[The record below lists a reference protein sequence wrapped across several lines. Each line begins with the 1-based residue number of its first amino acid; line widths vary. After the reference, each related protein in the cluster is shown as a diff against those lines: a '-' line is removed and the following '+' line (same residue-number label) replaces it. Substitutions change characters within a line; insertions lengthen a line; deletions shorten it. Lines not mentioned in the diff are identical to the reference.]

1 MATYVIKESDGK
13 IINPGVKGDLDFC
26 KMAFPGKV
34 IEELPVP
41 ELSEEQKTSG
51 KKERERAWRN
61 GELERTDTLSLV
73 SDFPKKTEL
82 TAYRKALRDWPASA
96 DFPTESKRPVLG

>member
-1 MATYVIKESDGK
+1 MATYVIKESNGT

-26 KMAFPGKV
+26 KIAFPGKV
-34 IEELPVP
+34 IEELKVP
-41 ELSEEQKTSG
+41 EPSAESILAGEKAEERG
-51 KKERERAWRN
+51 WRD
-61 GELERTDTLSLV
+61 GELARTDTLFLV

-96 DFPTESKRPVLG
+96 DFPTESKRPAMG

>member
-1 MATYVIKESDGK
+1 MSTYVIKESNGT
-13 IINPGVKGDLDFC
+13 IINPGVKGDLNFC

-34 IEELPVP
+34 IEELKAP
-41 ELSEEQKTSG
+41 EPTAEEITARAVAE
-51 KKERERAWRN
+51 ERGWRD
-61 GELERTDTLSLV
+61 GELTRTDTLSLV

-96 DFPTESKRPVLG
+96 DFPDETKRPVMG

>member
-1 MATYVIKESDGK
+1 MATYVIKESNGT

-34 IEELPVP
+34 IEELKAPKP
-41 ELSEEQKTSG
+41 TAEEITARAVAE
-51 KKERERAWRN
+51 ERGWRD
-61 GELERTDTLSLV
+61 GELTRTDTLSLV

-96 DFPTESKRPVLG
+96 DFPDETKRPVMG

>member
-1 MATYVIKESDGK
+1 MSTYVVKESNGT

-34 IEELPVP
+34 IEELKAP
-41 ELSEEQKTSG
+41 EPTAEEITARAVAE
-51 KKERERAWRN
+51 ERGWRD

-82 TAYRKALRDWPASA
+82 NAYRKALRDWPASA
-96 DFPTESKRPVLG
+96 DFPTESKRPVMG

>member
-1 MATYVIKESDGK
+1 MSIYVVKESNGT

-34 IEELPVP
+34 IEEIKAP
-41 ELSEEQKTSG
+41 EKSDAEKLADTKTEE
-51 KKERERAWRN
+51 RIWRD
-61 GELERTDTLSLV
+61 GELGRTDTLSLLA
-73 SDFPKKTEL
+73 DFPKKTEL

-96 DFPTESKRPVLG
+96 DFPTKRPAMG

>member
-1 MATYVIKESDGK
+1 MTTYVIKESNGT

-26 KMAFPGKV
+26 KIAFPGKV
-34 IEELPVP
+34 IEEIKPP
-41 ELSEEQKTSG
+41 EPSAEEKAAKEKTE
-51 KKERERAWRN
+51 ERIWRDA
-61 GELERTDTLSLV
+61 ELTRTDTLSLV

-96 DFPTESKRPVLG
+96 DFPTESKRPVMG

>member
-1 MATYVIKESDGK
+1 MATYVIKESNGT
-13 IINPGVKGDLDFC
+13 IVNPGVKGDLDFC

-34 IEELPVP
+34 IEELTVP
-41 ELSEEQKTSG
+41 ELSAEEKTAG

-61 GELERTDTLSLV
+61 RELERTDTLSLLA
-73 SDFPKKTEL
+73 DFPKKTEL

-96 DFPTESKRPVLG
+96 DFPTESKRPVMG

>member
-1 MATYVIKESDGK
+1 MATYVIKESNGT

-34 IEELPVP
+34 IEELKAP
-41 ELSEEQKTSG
+41 EPSAEEKLAETKIQ
-51 KKERERAWRN
+51 ERGWRN

>member
-1 MATYVIKESDGK
+1 MATYVIKESNGT

-26 KMAFPGKV
+26 KIAFPGKV
-34 IEELPVP
+34 IEELKPA
-41 ELSEEQKTSG
+41 EKSDAQKLEDT
-51 KKERERAWRN
+51 KIDERAWRN
-61 GELERTDTLSLV
+61 TELERTDTLSLV

-96 DFPTESKRPVLG
+96 DFPTESKRPVMG

>member
-1 MATYVIKESDGK
+1 MATYIIKESNGT
-13 IINPGVKGDLDFC
+13 IINPGVKGSLEFC
-26 KMAFPGKV
+26 KTAFPGKV
-34 IEELPVP
+34 IELFKVP
-41 ELSEEQKTSG
+41 EPTAEEKTARAVAE
-51 KKERERAWRN
+51 ERGWRN

-96 DFPTESKRPVLG
+96 DFPDETKRPVMG

>member
-1 MATYVIKESDGK
+1 MATYVIKESNGT

-34 IEELPVP
+34 IEELKAP
-41 ELSEEQKTSG
+41 EPTAEEITA
-51 KKERERAWRN
+51 RAVAEDRGRRN

>member
-1 MATYVIKESDGK
+1 MATYVIKESNGT

-26 KMAFPGKV
+26 KIAFPGKV
-34 IEELPVP
+34 IEELKAP
-41 ELSEEQKTSG
+41 EPSAEEKTARATAE
-51 KKERERAWRN
+51 ERIWRD
-61 GELERTDTLSLV
+61 GELTRTDTLSLV